1 MESLE
6 YVFKGCYFSTAMFG
20 FVSLLLLM
28 YSWTFEDTPEDNAA
42 VLPVLRLLDN
52 CINFSAFFLAC
63 GYIIHMV
70 FLFNTGL

>member
-20 FVSLLLLM
+20 TVSVMLLL
-28 YSWTFEDTPEDNAA
+28 YSWTFDETPEENAA
-42 VLPVLRLLDN
+42 VLPVLKLLDY
-52 CINFSAFFLAC
+52 CINFTTFFLAC